1 MTQNK
6 KPFIIGLTG
15 NSGSGKGAVGK
26 ILEKHGALVIDCDK
40 VAHENMAKGGIA
52 YDEIVSAFG
61 REILDKNGEIDR
73 KILGGIVFNDK
84 DKLDLLNSIA
94 HSRIKQRVD
103 EIIKDNGQYNLI
115 VIDAPLLY
123 EARMMNMCNRTWL
136 VTADE
141 DIRLKRVMQRDGITE
156 EKARER
162 FRNQRDFFYIHDL
175 FYPIIQNN
183 YDNEAELEAE
193 VVKYIDELMPKIKP

>member
-73 KILGGIVFNDK
+73 KILGGIVFDDK
-84 DKLDLLNSIA
+84 DKLDLLNGIA

-115 VIDAPLLY
+115 VIDAPLLK
-123 EARMMNMCNRTWL
+123 EAGMCESVDSIWL

-141 DIRLKRVMQRDGITE
+141 DIRLKRVMKRDSITE
-156 EKARER
+156 KAARAR
-162 FRNQRDFFYIHDL
+162 FKNQTPFDE
-175 FYPIIQNN
+175 
-183 YDNEAELEAE
+183 NEADVVIYNNNDIEEELKKE
-193 VVKYIDELMPKIKP
+193 VEFQLEKLQAVPGKE